1 MTRTILLIAVSIL
14 LALSIACRGGEE
26 QTTADPIA
34 PADLMVAQATLTAY
48 YIDAAI
54 RAGMTE
60 QEINVVLGRIA
71 SSTVID
77 EFWVSDERGRI
88 EYTNVP
94 GLNFQFPTDP
104 DSGSQAAPFANLLV
118 GGETVVV
125 QDARFREVDGALFQY
140 VGVAGVDRPRIV
152 QVGFDRR

>member
-1 MTRTILLIAVSIL
+1 MTRTFLLIAILIL

-26 QTTADPIA
+26 ETAAEPIS
-34 PADLMVAQATLTAY
+34 PTDLMVAQATLTAH

-54 RAGMTE
+54 RAGMTQ
-60 QEINVVLGRIA
+60 QEINVALGRIA
-71 SSTVID
+71 GSTVID
-77 EFWVSDERGRI
+77 EFWISDERGRI

-94 GLNFQFPTDP
+94 GLNFRFPTDP
-104 DSGSQAAPFANLLV
+104 DSGSQAAPFANLLI

-125 QDARFREVDGALFQY
+125 QDARLREADGALFQY